1 MEAKPFLKWVGG
13 KRKLIPQLEPKFP
26 KFVKSKEF
34 TYVEPFLGGGAMFFY
49 LLSKYKVKKAYLNDL
64 NDKLIDTYINV
75 RDNSDKLIKALKKL
89 ESSYYK
95 TSDKKKFYLKK
106 RSEFNKLSLSIKK
119 SSLFIFLNKTGYN
132 GMYRENSKG
141 EYNIPFGDM
150 NDPKICDKQL
160 IENVSK
166 LLNENDIELS
176 SKSFE
181 DTIIED
187 KNVFYYLDPPYM
199 PISKTSSFT
208 DYTSKNQFKNDI
220 QLQEKICEYCNKIDS
235 SQSFF
240 LQSNSYLP
248 KFFKDI
254 YENNFFFDKLEANRT
269 ISADGSKR
277 TKIFEILLYNYLI

>member
-26 KFVKSKEF
+26 KYVKSNEF

-49 LLSKYKVKKAYLNDL
+49 LLSKYNVKKAYLNDL

>member
-26 KFVKSKEF
+26 KFVKSNEF
-34 TYVEPFLGGGAMFFY
+34 TYVEPFLGGGAMFLY

-89 ESSYYK
+89 QSSYYK
-95 TSDKKKFYLKK
+95 ASDKKDFYLKK
-106 RSEFNKLSLSIKK
+106 RTEFNKLSLSIKK

-150 NDPKICDKQL
+150 NDPKICDKKL

-181 DTIIED
+181 DTIIDD
-187 KNVFYYLDPPYM
+187 KNVFYYLDPPYR
-199 PISKTSSFT
+199 PISETSHFT
-208 DYTSKNQFKNDI
+208 SYTKNKFDDELQVKLKDYCDEIGSKG
-220 QLQEKICEYCNKIDS
+220 
-235 SQSFF
+235 SFF
-240 LQSNSYLP
+240 MQSNSYSEDG
-248 KFFKDI
+248 FFQKLYSSMKIENI
-254 YENNFFFDKLEANRT
+254 YAARS

-277 TKIFEILLYNYLI
+277 GKAKEIIITNY